1 MGTITPRVF
10 GTNCEM
16 GTERQL
22 LLKNLADKLSRFKD
36 GEPLFWHCKVW
47 RPHVRYGIRSHLSQ
61 FEGLLSDF
69 MSIQRFFKPNFMVS
83 LAWMLFTFRF

>member
-1 MGTITPRVF
+1 MGTITLRVF
-10 GTNCEM
+10 GTNWGM

-47 RPHVRYGIRSHLSQ
+47 RPHVR
-61 FEGLLSDF
+61 
-69 MSIQRFFKPNFMVS
+69 
-83 LAWMLFTFRF
+83 

>member
-36 GEPLFWHCKVW
+36 GEPPFWHCKVW
-47 RPHVRYGIRSHLSQ
+47 RPHVR
-61 FEGLLSDF
+61 
-69 MSIQRFFKPNFMVS
+69 
-83 LAWMLFTFRF
+83 